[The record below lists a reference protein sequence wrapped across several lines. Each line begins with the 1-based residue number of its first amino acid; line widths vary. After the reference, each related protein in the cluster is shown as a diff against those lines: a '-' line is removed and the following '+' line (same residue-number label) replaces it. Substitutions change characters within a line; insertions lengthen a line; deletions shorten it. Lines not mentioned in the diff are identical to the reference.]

1 LGSFPIVSA
10 AVADF
15 GRPAP
20 LTVAITMAA
29 EKSLRL
35 QQDDNDDDDDD
46 DDDDMDHTKASTN

>member
-1 LGSFPIVSA
+1 
-10 AVADF
+10 
-15 GRPAP
+15 
-20 LTVAITMAA
+20 MAA